1 MVWLNIKD
9 VPLKAS
15 TRKLSP
21 HFIGPFEIKSIINP
35 TAVRLKL
42 PTTLQIH
49 PTFHVSQIK
58 PVSTSPLCPL
68 AQPPPPTRLVDDLPA
83 YTVRWILDVRRRG
96 RGRQYFV
103 DWEGYGPEECSWSL
117 VRTSW
122 IRLSSLTFS
131 VLGR

>member
-1 MVWLNIKD
+1 MVWLNMNG
-9 VPLKAS
+9 VLLRAS

-21 HFIGPFEIKSIINP
+21 RFIGPFKIQSVI
-35 TAVRLKL
+35 TAVRLNL
-42 PTTLQIH
+42 PGSLWIH
-49 PTFHVSQIK
+49 PTFHVFQIK